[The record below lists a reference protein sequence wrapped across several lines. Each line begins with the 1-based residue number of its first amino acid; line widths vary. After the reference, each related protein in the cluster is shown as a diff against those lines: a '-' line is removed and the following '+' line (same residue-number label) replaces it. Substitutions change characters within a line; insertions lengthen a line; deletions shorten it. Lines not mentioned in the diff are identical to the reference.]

1 MYFVEL
7 VEHNCDLQGESGQ
20 VSAEQTA
27 YLVKVDKELLQTDPV
42 LVDYLLALHSTL
54 R

>member
-1 MYFVEL
+1 MHFVEL
-7 VEHNCDLQGESGQ
+7 VEHMCDLQRESGQ

-27 YLVKVDKELLQTDPV
+27 YLVKVNEELLQTDPV
-42 LVDYLLALHSTL
+42 LVNYLLALQSTL